1 MYQPQIVLAST
12 SPYRRELLER
22 LRIPFIP
29 MAPDCDETPHPGEEP
44 SHLSRR
50 LARDKAVSLTDQFA
64 EALIIGS
71 DQVAEL
77 NGRAIGKPGGHEKA
91 TEQLEDASGKVV
103 RFHTAVCVVDTRTM
117 AMYEYIDLTQVQFR
131 HLSESDIEGYLRIEK
146 PYDCAGSFK
155 SEGLGIALFRGIQND
170 DPSALMG
177 LPLIWLSHA
186 LSGCGVELFETD
198 Q

>member
-29 MAPDCDETPHPGEEP
+29 MAPDCDETPNPGEEP
-44 SHLSRR
+44 NGLSRR

-71 DQVAEL
+71 DQVADL
-77 NGRAIGKPGGHEKA
+77 DGTAIGKPRDHDKA
-91 TEQLEDASGKVV
+91 VQQLENASGKVV

-117 AMYEYIDLTQVQFR
+117 AIYEYVDLTQVQFR
-131 HLSESDIEGYLRIEK
+131 HLSETEIESYLRIEQ

-155 SEGLGIALFRGIQND
+155 SEGLGIALFRGIQSD

-186 LSGCGVELFETD
+186 LAGCGVDLFQD
-198 Q
+198 D

>member
-1 MYQPQIVLAST
+1 MYQPQVVLAST

-29 MAPDCDETPHPGEEP
+29 MAPECDETPHPGEP
-44 SHLSRR
+44 PIDLSRR
-50 LARDKAVSLTDQFA
+50 LARDKAVSLSDQFA

-77 NGRAIGKPGGHEKA
+77 DGQPLGKPGTHEKA
-91 TEQLEDASGKVV
+91 VIQLEQASGKAVG
-103 RFHTAVCVVDTRTM
+103 FHTAACVVDTRTM
-117 AMYEYIDLTQVQFR
+117 AIYEYVDRTEVHFR
-131 HLSESDIEGYLRIEK
+131 QLNEEEIESYLSAEQ

-155 SEGLGIALFRGIQND
+155 SEGLGIALFRGIQNQ
-170 DPSALMG
+170 DPSAIMG
-177 LPLIWLSHA
+177 LPLIWLSQA
-186 LSGCGVELFETD
+186 LMGCGVDLFSN